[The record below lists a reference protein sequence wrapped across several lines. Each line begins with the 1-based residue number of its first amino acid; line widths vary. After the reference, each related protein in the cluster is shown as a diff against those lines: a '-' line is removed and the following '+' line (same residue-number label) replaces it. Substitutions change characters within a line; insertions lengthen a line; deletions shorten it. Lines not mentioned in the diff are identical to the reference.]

1 MTIFNM
7 NVANGQATATLII
20 RVGAVALAVCLS
32 LLLSACG
39 SAPVTGR
46 QQLMLISEPTA
57 IEMGTKAY
65 QQALESAKI
74 NGNGKYVAQ
83 VRRVGRY
90 LADVTE
96 RTDYAWEFNV
106 IDDDKVINAFAL
118 PGGKVAVYS
127 GLLRLDLSDDELAA
141 VMGHEIAHA
150 IAQHSRE
157 RLSQQMG
164 LVMIM
169 QALGAA
175 EQSPQ
180 NKVLMNLALGIGVGL
195 PFERRQ
201 ESEADRIGLDLMV
214 LAGYDPRAAISF
226 WKKMQN
232 SGGNQPPEILSS
244 HPSDQRRIQDLEA
257 ALPGYSQQRK

>member
-1 MTIFNM
+1 MTL
-7 NVANGQATATLII
+7 LIKI
-20 RVGAVALAVCLS
+20 VVLS
-32 LLLSACG
+32 LLLSACA

-46 QQLMLISEPTA
+46 QQLMLVSESTT
-57 IEMGTKAY
+57 IELGNKAY
-65 QQALESAKI
+65 RQSLESAKI

-83 VRRVGRY
+83 VRRVGQY
-90 LADVTE
+90 LANVAE
-96 RTDYAWEFNV
+96 RPDYAWEFNV
-106 IDDDKVINAFAL
+106 IDDDKVVNAFAL

-169 QALGAA
+169 QVLGAA

-180 NKVLMNLALGIGVGL
+180 SKALMNLALGIGVGL

-226 WKKMQN
+226 WKKMQR
-232 SGGNQPPEILSS
+232 SGGKQPPAILSS
-244 HPSDQRRIQDLEA
+244 HPSDAKRIQDLEA
-257 ALPGYSQQRK
+257 ALPGYVEQRGK